1 MFDSIEEA
9 ITDLQKGKVVI
20 VVDDE
25 DRENEGDF
33 IGLADLV
40 TPEMINVMAKFGRGL
55 ICVPIT
61 EEKAKQLELKLMT
74 DQPTEGHGTA
84 FTISIDHYSTH
95 TGISAFERAKTIEA
109 MVKTEAVA
117 QDFVQPG
124 HIFPLIAKNG
134 GVLQRKG
141 HTEAAVDLARLA
153 GYSPAGVICEIM
165 KDDGTMARTPDLQLI
180 AKKLD
185 LKLIT
190 IQDLVDYREQ
200 QEPLIIRETEINLP
214 TEYGHFRLVGYSE
227 KVTGQE
233 HLALIKGDL
242 HTDEPILARIH
253 SECLTGDILGSYRCD
268 CGPQLH
274 AALKQIE
281 KEGRGILLYM
291 RQEGRGI
298 GLINKLKAYNLQEQ
312 GFDTVEANEKLGFA
326 ADLRDYRLSAE
337 MLKDLNVQNVR
348 LLTNNPKKIA
358 GLEERGLNISE
369 RVPIQMPLKEEN
381 RQYLETKKDKLG
393 HLFIF

>member
-180 AKKLD
+180 AKELD

>member
-1 MFDSIEEA
+1 MFDSIKEA

-40 TPEMINVMAKFGRGL
+40 TPEMINIMAKYGRGL

-61 EEKAKQLELKLMT
+61 EEKAQQLELELMT
-74 DQPTEGHGTA
+74 DQPTEGYGTA
-84 FTISIDHYSTH
+84 FTISIDHCSTH

-109 MVKTEAVA
+109 MVKTDTAA
-117 QDFVQPG
+117 QDFVRPG

-134 GVLQRKG
+134 GVLHRKG

-153 GYSPAGVICEIM
+153 GHSPAGVICEIM
-165 KDDGTMARTPDLQLI
+165 KDDGTMARTPDLQLM
-180 AKKLD
+180 AKELD

-200 QEPLIIRETEINLP
+200 QESLITREIEINLP

-227 KVTGQE
+227 KITGQE

-242 HTDEPILARIH
+242 HTNEPVLARVH
-253 SECLTGDILGSYRCD
+253 SECLTGDILGSCRCD
-268 CGPQLH
+268 CGPQLQ
-274 AALKQIE
+274 AALEQIE

-298 GLINKLKAYNLQEQ
+298 GLINKLKAYKLQEQ
-312 GFDTVEANEKLGFA
+312 GYDTVEANEKLGFA

-337 MLKDLNVQNVR
+337 ILKELGVQNIR
-348 LLTNNPKKIA
+348 LLTNNPKKIES
-358 GLEERGLNISE
+358 LEDCGVKIIE
-369 RVPIQMPLKEEN
+369 RVPIQMPIKEDN
-381 RQYLETKKDKLG
+381 RRYLQTKKEKLG

>member
-9 ITDLQKGKVVI
+9 ITDLRKGKVVI

-61 EEKAKQLELKLMT
+61 EEKAQQLELKLMT
-74 DQPTEGHGTA
+74 DQPTEGYGTA
-84 FTISIDHYSTH
+84 FTISIDHGSTH
-95 TGISAFERAKTIEA
+95 TGISAFERTKTIEA

-117 QDFVQPG
+117 QDFVRPG

-165 KDDGTMARTPDLQLI
+165 KDDGTMARTPDLQLM
-180 AKKLD
+180 AKEMG

-200 QEPLIIRETEINLP
+200 QESFIIRETEINLP

-227 KVTGQE
+227 KLTGQE

-242 HTDEPILARIH
+242 HTDEPILTRIH

-337 MLKDLNVQNVR
+337 ILKDLNVQNVR

-358 GLEERGLNISE
+358 GLEEHGLNISE

-381 RQYLETKKDKLG
+381 RQYLQTKKEKLG